1 MLYIIINFIIL
12 LLYCQV
18 FHRNTCNKNT
28 KKFSSKLNFSNFNKI
43 YNKNNKFKYCWYI
56 LIYELTMIFITRF
69 SKKGVWH
76 TQYIPNIVWL
86 DRWIILSLLRDL
98 RVDSGSSSYIRSYS
112 VSYDIRLFHLFE
124 PRTERT
130 IEIHS
135 LKLLIATQKLFIIIY
150 N

>member
-1 MLYIIINFIIL
+1 MLYIIINFVIL

-69 SKKGVWH
+69 SKKGV
-76 TQYIPNIVWL
+76 
-86 DRWIILSLLRDL
+86 
-98 RVDSGSSSYIRSYS
+98 
-112 VSYDIRLFHLFE
+112 
-124 PRTERT
+124 
-130 IEIHS
+130 
-135 LKLLIATQKLFIIIY
+135 
-150 N
+150 